1 MADTKKTPITLL
13 AELVS
18 LDWEQRG
25 EVAKELRNVAET
37 FAEVP
42 DGRHTAYTLGLL
54 AHWLD
59 PP

>member
-1 MADTKKTPITLL
+1 MADAEKTPTTLL
-13 AELVS
+13 DELVS
-18 LDWEQRG
+18 LDWEQRC
-25 EVAKELRNVAET
+25 EVAKELHNLAKT

-54 AHWLD
+54 AYWLD